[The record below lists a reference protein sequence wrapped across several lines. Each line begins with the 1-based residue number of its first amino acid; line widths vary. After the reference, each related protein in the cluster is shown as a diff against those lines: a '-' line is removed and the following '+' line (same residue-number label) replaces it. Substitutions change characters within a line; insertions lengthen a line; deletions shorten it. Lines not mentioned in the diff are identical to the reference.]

1 MIRPF
6 LQIMNEFVSNKRL
19 LAMCF
24 VLILGNWTLPAFSQ
38 SQKQQY
44 QVTAN
49 RLNVRKAASQQ
60 SSVIGSLNRGDVVTV
75 LSIKD
80 DWATISYNGQTA
92 FVSSNYLQSTKEL
105 SSNKNLG
112 NSSSESI
119 ATGDTYS
126 NRIAQWQLGAAIMPH
141 KSGLDW
147 SFLIGGDFPL
157 QIGGIDFWLH
167 GGLRYL
173 QCRFGGS
180 DEYMYYNTSYNKMH
194 LIELPIKLDYDI
206 PLSRD
211 VALSVGAGPYYSY
224 NLTTE
229 SRALGLEPEVAVK
242 YKRWSLSL
250 QYSLPVFKSDD
261 YIGARYPMLNLS
273 VSLGNKT
280 MGYVAAGLVTAATVA
295 VAIGSA
301 VSGESFDGFDSYD
314 SSSSVNTDNEGRY
327 SVRDLLARTQAEV
340 NNLQKRYDSLKNVVE
355 SEKTKSDYARETG
368 SYVATLAGELGQK
381 KSILNHLRRK
391 QQNGIDYITS
401 EEWDD
406 IVEQAYQSDRDKKRQ
421 NDARRDLKKQEKES
435 QRLRKSLDKHTKA
448 LEDLN
453 RKLD

>member
-1 MIRPF
+1 
-6 LQIMNEFVSNKRL
+6 
-19 LAMCF
+19 
-24 VLILGNWTLPAFSQ
+24 
-38 SQKQQY
+38 
-44 QVTAN
+44 
-49 RLNVRKAASQQ
+49 
-60 SSVIGSLNRGDVVTV
+60 
-75 LSIKD
+75 
-80 DWATISYNGQTA
+80 
-92 FVSSNYLQSTKEL
+92 
-105 SSNKNLG
+105 
-112 NSSSESI
+112 
-119 ATGDTYS
+119 
-126 NRIAQWQLGAAIMPH
+126 
-141 KSGLDW
+141 
-147 SFLIGGDFPL
+147 
-157 QIGGIDFWLH
+157 
-167 GGLRYL
+167 
-173 QCRFGGS
+173 
-180 DEYMYYNTSYNKMH
+180 MYYNTSYNKMH

-224 NLTTE
+224 NFTTE
-229 SRALGLEPEVAVK
+229 SRALGLEPEVALK

-314 SSSSVNTDNEGRY
+314 SSSSVNTDSEGRY

-391 QQNGIDYITS
+391 QQNGIDYITP

-406 IVEQAYQSDRDKKRQ
+406 IVEQAYQSNRDKKRQ
-421 NDARRDLKKQEKES
+421 SDARRDLKNQEKES

-448 LEDLN
+448 LEELN

>member
-1 MIRPF
+1 
-6 LQIMNEFVSNKRL
+6 
-19 LAMCF
+19 
-24 VLILGNWTLPAFSQ
+24 
-38 SQKQQY
+38 
-44 QVTAN
+44 
-49 RLNVRKAASQQ
+49 
-60 SSVIGSLNRGDVVTV
+60 
-75 LSIKD
+75 
-80 DWATISYNGQTA
+80 
-92 FVSSNYLQSTKEL
+92 
-105 SSNKNLG
+105 
-112 NSSSESI
+112 
-119 ATGDTYS
+119 
-126 NRIAQWQLGAAIMPH
+126 
-141 KSGLDW
+141 
-147 SFLIGGDFPL
+147 
-157 QIGGIDFWLH
+157 
-167 GGLRYL
+167 
-173 QCRFGGS
+173 
-180 DEYMYYNTSYNKMH
+180 
-194 LIELPIKLDYDI
+194 
-206 PLSRD
+206 
-211 VALSVGAGPYYSY
+211 
-224 NLTTE
+224 
-229 SRALGLEPEVAVK
+229 
-242 YKRWSLSL
+242 
-250 QYSLPVFKSDD
+250 
-261 YIGARYPMLNLS
+261 MLNLS

-391 QQNGIDYITS
+391 QQNGIDYITP

-421 NDARRDLKKQEKES
+421 NDSRRDLKKQEKES